1 MRAELVFIRNGS
13 EQRFELSAGTATIG
27 RSADCE
33 LPIAD
38 DRISTRHC
46 RFTERDDAWQ
56 LEDLK
61 STNRTFVNGEPLD
74 GQPRRL
80 RHGDIVRLGARDAR
94 LFEARFVIH
103 AQSDTPT
110 SAHRAAAREVAT
122 GIHRELTSLQALLAA
137 RNDEIAR
144 LGSLVK
150 RVQAQLAESDA
161 AAVAT
166 RRASSMMTAELDDL
180 RGQLAT
186 ERTEH
191 AASRDEIERTRR
203 RCSELE
209 AQLDTQARKA
219 RRDLDDG
226 ERSRKDLESQL
237 RMASSELAITK
248 ASLATATDNVR
259 TLKQAHDDAQLQIE
273 LGTEDA
279 RSRAPR

>member
-27 RSADCE
+27 RAADCE
-33 LPIAD
+33 LQIPD

-46 RFTERDDAWQ
+46 RLTERDDAWQ

-110 SAHRAAAREVAT
+110 STHRAAAREVAT
-122 GIHRELTSLQALLAA
+122 GLHRELTSLQALVAS

-150 RVQAQLAESDA
+150 RLQAQLTESDA
-161 AAVAT
+161 AAVAA
-166 RRASSMMTAELDDL
+166 RRTSSTMTAELDDL

-191 AASRDEIERTRR
+191 AASRDELERTQR
-203 RCSELE
+203 RCTELE
-209 AQLDTQARKA
+209 SQLDAQARRA

-226 ERSRKDLESQL
+226 ERSRNDLESQL
-237 RMASSELAITK
+237 RLTTSELATTK
-248 ASLATATDNVR
+248 AALTSATDNFR
-259 TLKQAHDDAQLQIE
+259 TLRQAHDDALLQLK
-273 LGTEDA
+273 LGA
-279 RSRAPR
+279 RE